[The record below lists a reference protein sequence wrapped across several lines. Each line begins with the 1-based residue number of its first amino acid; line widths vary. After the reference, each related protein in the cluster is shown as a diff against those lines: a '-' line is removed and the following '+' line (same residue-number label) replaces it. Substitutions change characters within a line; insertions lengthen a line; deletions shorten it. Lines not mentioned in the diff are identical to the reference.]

1 MTLEDQ
7 HEVQRIKAL
16 KALEA
21 LCAVRR
27 HAILQLQKT
36 QILFKYLHW
45 KQQEHINSKC
55 ERDFSLQKM
64 FAVSVSALNNLD
76 FAVNSAIPAIA
87 EHGAAATDSSRG
99 FTGVSQVQKVKT
111 ARKNIVQFGIIQA
124 RADELI
130 EAIAKSVAVFNHQY
144 KTACRELFPLGFISK
159 LRRHIRR
166 FLHHPYYDWQEIGC
180 LQNLGVA
187 AGLIFKMAETP
198 VLGARR

>member
-1 MTLEDQ
+1 MTLEEQ
-7 HEVQRIKAL
+7 HELQRIKAL

-27 HAILQLQKT
+27 HALLQLQKT

-55 ERDFSLQKM
+55 ESDFSLQRM
-64 FAVSVSALNNLD
+64 YAVSASALNNLD
-76 FAVNSAIPAIA
+76 FAINIPAIT
-87 EHGAAATDSSRG
+87 EHGAAAG
-99 FTGVSQVQKVKT
+99 GLAGQVQKVKT

-144 KTACRELFPLGFISK
+144 KTACRELFPLGFISRF
-159 LRRHIRR
+159 RRHIRR

>member
-1 MTLEDQ
+1 MTLEEQ

-27 HAILQLQKT
+27 HALLQLQKT

-64 FAVSVSALNNLD
+64 YAVSASALHNLD
-76 FAVNSAIPAIA
+76 FAINIPAIT
-87 EHGAAATDSSRG
+87 EHSAAAG
-99 FTGVSQVQKVKT
+99 GLTGASQVQKVKT

-144 KTACRELFPLGFISK
+144 KTACRELFPLGFISRF
-159 LRRHIRR
+159 RRHIRR